1 MAHIYK
7 GGNKANRRAILVA
20 AFERFT
26 RVDRTCDGAGLGLA
40 IVAAI
45 AAAHGGRAEID
56 TPPTTARMRLPS
68 ATMS

>member
-1 MAHIYK
+1 MSDEGRDLPVEFAP
-7 GGNKANRRAILVA
+7 L

-26 RVDRTCDGAGLGLA
+26 RADRTRDGAGLGLA

-45 AAAHGGRAEID
+45 AAAHDGSAEIG

-68 ATMS
+68 AATN

>member
-1 MAHIYK
+1 VLEVSDEGRDLPVEFAP
-7 GGNKANRRAILVA
+7 R
-20 AFERFT
+20 AFERFA
-26 RVDRTCDGAGLGLA
+26 RGDRTRDGAGLGLA

-68 ATMS
+68 PTTS